1 MKVSVIVATA
11 AWLSVLGALWA
22 VFLGHPLDWTFGVL
36 VAACVI
42 IGTVA
47 GTLATRYV
55 STAAPGGPRY
65 TATPQPKGPPAP

>member
-1 MKVSVIVATA
+1 MKATAIVAVA

-47 GTLATRYV
+47 GTLATRY
-55 STAAPGGPRY
+55 TTTPAAKG
-65 TATPQPKGPPAP
+65 PQP

>member
-1 MKVSVIVATA
+1 MKVSAIVALV

-36 VAACVI
+36 VGACVL

-47 GTLATRYV
+47 GSVATRY
-55 STAAPGGPRY
+55 TEKGK
-65 TATPQPKGPPAP
+65 TTP